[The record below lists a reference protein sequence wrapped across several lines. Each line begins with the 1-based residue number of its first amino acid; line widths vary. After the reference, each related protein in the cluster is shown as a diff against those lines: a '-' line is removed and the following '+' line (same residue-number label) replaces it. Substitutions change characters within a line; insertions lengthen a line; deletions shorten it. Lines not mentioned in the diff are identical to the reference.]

1 MDGQGWRHQ
10 RDLRGKLRS
19 AMDFGARRATGRA
32 LWRLGAMAPGALVG
46 AIASGAIISAI
57 APALGSAPQTARE
70 ALVQRRACAG
80 CNLRGNDLSGLN
92 LQGASLP
99 GANLSHA
106 VVTWA
111 DLRGADLRGADLRY
125 AYLWGADLTGAL
137 LEGTLLC
144 GAVMPNGSTSSLGCS
159 ASAAPMAIPTAVPRT
174 MPTAAP
180 TAMPT
185 APADGDP
192 PPPMAQPMVPAEGD
206 PPPPIAAPATGFG
219 PAPQRPLAPATL
231 ALNPDQGFATVRD
244 RLAPGEQ
251 DVWQVNALPGRLNAL
266 VLSPD
271 LGVRLSV
278 VTPTGET
285 RARFRQRQLSVE
297 VPTPGRYDLR
307 VDNSGSLT
315 DYQLALTFDPVL
327 ETAAA
332 IAAPASIGPRALSL
346 DPLTQMGMV
355 ETAIAAGERQEWL
368 MDGRRGRVQIQ
379 LITMDPNL
387 RLDLLGQDGRHLARQ
402 TRQQVVQLP
411 QDGQYRIVV
420 EAGEEASTYELRVR
434 RL

>member
-10 RDLRGKLRS
+10 RRYRGAL
-19 AMDFGARRATGRA
+19 GRA
-32 LWRLGAMAPGALVG
+32 IAPVAVFS
-46 AIASGAIISAI
+46 AIVPVAILCAI
-57 APALGSAPQTARE
+57 APAAQGSAPQTARE
-70 ALVQRRACAG
+70 VLVQRRACAG

-144 GAVMPNGSTSSLGCS
+144 GAVMPNGSTSSVGCT
-159 ASAAPMAIPTAVPRT
+159 ASAATATATIAAPATPPRATSPAIPTA
-174 MPTAAP
+174 
-180 TAMPT
+180 
-185 APADGDP
+185 
-192 PPPMAQPMVPAEGD
+192 PMAQTMAPSPKPMAPAGGN

-219 PAPQRPLAPATL
+219 PAPQRRTATAAL
-231 ALNPDQGFATVRD
+231 ALNLDQGFAAVRD

-251 DVWQVNALPGRLNAL
+251 DVWQVNAAPGRLNAL

-297 VPTPGRYDLR
+297 VPVPGRYDLR
-307 VDNSGSLT
+307 VDNSGSLA
-315 DYQLALTFDPVL
+315 DYQLALTFDPIR
-327 ETAAA
+327 ETAATA
-332 IAAPASIGPRALSL
+332 TAMAAPAFVGPRAFSL
-346 DPLTQMGMV
+346 DPLTQTGMV
-355 ETAIAAGERQEWL
+355 TVAIAAGERQEWL
-368 MDGRRGRVQIQ
+368 MDGRRGPVEIQ
-379 LITMDPNL
+379 LISTDSTL
-387 RLDLLGQDGRHLARQ
+387 RFDLMGQDGRHLARQ
-402 TRQQVVQLP
+402 AQRQVVRLP
-411 QDGQYRIVV
+411 QDGQYRLIV
-420 EAGEEASTYELRVR
+420 EADEGASTYELRVR

>member
-1 MDGQGWRHQ
+1 M
-10 RDLRGKLRS
+10 
-19 AMDFGARRATGRA
+19 
-32 LWRLGAMAPGALVG
+32 
-46 AIASGAIISAI
+46 SAI

-144 GAVMPNGSTSSLGCS
+144 GAVMPNGSTSSVGCS
-159 ASAAPMAIPTAVPRT
+159 ASAATTTAAVPMA

-180 TAMPT
+180 MAMPT
-185 APADGDP
+185 APADGGDP
-192 PPPMAQPMVPAEGD
+192 PPPMAQPMGPAGGN

-219 PAPQRPLAPATL
+219 PAPRQPMAPTAL
-231 ALNPDQGFATVRD
+231 ALNLDQAFTTVRD

-251 DVWQVNALPGRLNAL
+251 DIWQVNATTGRINAL

-278 VTPTGET
+278 VTPSGET

-297 VPTPGRYDLR
+297 VPAPGRYDLR

-327 ETAAA
+327 ETAATA
-332 IAAPASIGPRALSL
+332 TAMAAPASVGPRALSL

-355 ETAIAAGERQEWL
+355 TTAIAAGERQEWL
-368 MDGRRGRVQIQ
+368 MDGRRGSVEIQ
-379 LITMDPNL
+379 LITTDPTL
-387 RLDLLGQDGRHLARQ
+387 RFDLMGHDGRHLARQ
-402 TRQQVVQLP
+402 TQRQVVRLP
-411 QDGQYRIVV
+411 RDGQYRLII
-420 EAGEEASTYELRVR
+420 EADEEASTYELRVR